1 MGKTYVVLNQASVKE
16 FYHAPEDRLSAM
28 EETVEFLELEH
39 TLSMNLKNDY
49 HATIVRTTLTQNI
62 GNLMPDLLDEMQLA
76 FTDELV
82 VSDGISLTNTLT

>member
-1 MGKTYVVLNQASVKE
+1 LNPASVKE
-16 FYHAPEDRLSAM
+16 LYDAPDDSMSAM
-28 EETVEFLELEH
+28 EEAVEFLEMEH
-39 TLSMNLKNDY
+39 TLSINLKNDY

-62 GNLMPDLLDEMQLA
+62 GNLVPDLLDEMQLA